1 MAEDLAWARD
11 RASSKARASHTG
23 RDHEDALTEF
33 EFKSLSAYRE
43 RFPMMA
49 YSLTQNGASSYAQS
63 SSEDALQTLIHNMG
77 FLWSDNIP
85 EDAEGGP
92 RSVVSIVS
100 RS

>member
-43 RFPMMA
+43 RFLMMA
-49 YSLTQNGASSYAQS
+49 YPLTAQS

-77 FLWSDNIP
+77 ILWSDNIP
-85 EDAEGGP
+85 EDAEGGS